1 MKTYILVQNEG
12 KMALLYYTQDD
23 STYQI
28 TWQEENNLIII
39 IFGKSFDNVLSIILE
54 KYDKENI
61 LLYLSCWKTNVTNN
75 FVWIL

>member
-39 IFGKSFDNVLSIILE
+39 IFGKSFDNV
-54 KYDKENI
+54 
-61 LLYLSCWKTNVTNN
+61 
-75 FVWIL
+75 